1 MAESEPTHENSR
13 PVLLVVHN
21 RHSRPGQVA
30 AAIEAKGWRTERCCP
45 RAGDR
50 LPESLGHY
58 AGVVIFGGPMGAN
71 DDHLPFIRDEL
82 DWIPRVLAAGTPY
95 LGICLGAQMLARC
108 LGATV
113 GPHPQGLHE
122 IGYYRIEPTLAA
134 GTLFPAPMDVYH
146 WHGDGFGLPADV
158 ELLATG
164 DIFPNQA
171 FRYDGS
177 VYGVQFHPEMQENIL
192 RWWMQEAAHKL
203 GAPGAQT
210 PEAQLE
216 GHARHAAA
224 MHKWL
229 DNFLDAW
236 LTDEH

>member
-1 MAESEPTHENSR
+1 MPDSRPADQAAR

-21 RHSRPGQVA
+21 RESRPGQVE

-50 LPESLGHY
+50 LPESLDDY
-58 AGVVIFGGPMGAN
+58 AGIVIFGGPMGAN

-95 LGICLGAQMLARC
+95 FGICLGAQMLARC

-113 GPHPQGLHE
+113 GPHPDGLHE
-122 IGYYRIEPTLAA
+122 IGYYRIEPTSA
-134 GTLFPAPMDVYH
+134 GATLFSDPMDVYH
-146 WHGDGFGLPADV
+146 WHADGFGLPASV

-164 DIFPNQA
+164 ETFPNQA

-210 PEAQLE
+210 PQTQLD

-224 MHKWL
+224 MHRWL
-229 DNFLDAW
+229 DDFLDVW
-236 LTDEH
+236 LAGKR